1 MIDRENLPSRAQGN
15 GAVRGGLGFNFF
27 HSHLSGFNSQR
38 SAEYFPYSTIP
49 PNTRILV
56 PSVAKPKAAQPVG
69 ISPLT
74 NG

>member
-1 MIDRENLPSRAQGN
+1 MKIYYLPSRAHGN
-15 GAVRGGLGFNFF
+15 VDVRGGLGLIFF
-27 HSHLSGFNSQR
+27 HCHRRGFNSQR

-49 PNTRILV
+49 PKTSIFE

-69 ISPLT
+69 ISPFT